1 MDQYSL
7 HLLEVCESVLE
18 PWLERCFDGV
28 VVQQNLA
35 PMVDAERRSASI
47 RGATT
52 RVLADLRSLLEVDP
66 TAQKTNPLA
75 LLREATTLVTDELRR
90 IGAVPVE
97 RDEFHERSF
106 PSDVY
111 GLCPATWA
119 DIHESLVEP
128 GLEWGAFKAASV
140 ISRRRSEHSDG

>member
-7 HLLEVCESVLE
+7 HLLEVCESVVE

-28 VVQQNLA
+28 VVRQNLA

-47 RGATT
+47 GDATS

-75 LLREATTLVTDELRR
+75 LLRDATTPVTDELRR
-90 IGAVPVE
+90 IGAVPID

-140 ISRRRSEHSDG
+140 ISRRRSERTDD